1 MSKLRL
7 TLTLLLSLSLSLL
20 AWAPSHAENVVG
32 PTNAILCSKT
42 ASATPTS
49 ATTTALVSGVAGQSI
64 YICGWHVTSILNTTS
79 TFQFEYGT
87 QGGPCGNSPI
97 PTTVITPAFNVTST
111 APSADHITYAV
122 LQVPAGAQLCI
133 VTGSGT
139 TGDAVLVYYS
149 QF

>member
-1 MSKLRL
+1 MDVRLCNLQMAKDSLMSKLRL

-20 AWAPSHAENVVG
+20 AWGPSHAENVVG

-87 QGGPCGNSPI
+87 KEG
-97 PTTVITPAFNVTST
+97 
-111 APSADHITYAV
+111 
-122 LQVPAGAQLCI
+122 
-133 VTGSGT
+133 
-139 TGDAVLVYYS
+139 LVATHLFQPQS
-149 QF
+149 